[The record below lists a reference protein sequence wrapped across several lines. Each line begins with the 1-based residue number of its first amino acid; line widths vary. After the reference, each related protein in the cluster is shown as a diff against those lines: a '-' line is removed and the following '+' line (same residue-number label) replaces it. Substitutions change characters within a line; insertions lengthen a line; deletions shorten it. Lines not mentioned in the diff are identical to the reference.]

1 MVWTK
6 KLHANLKQKRKNMGP
21 SLLLQRLRLRR
32 SLRILPNIFTLGN
45 AFFGFC
51 SILSTAHGNFQIAAY
66 FILFGALMDALDGRI
81 ARFAGTTSDLG
92 MQLDSLCDGIS
103 FILAPAILMYSWQLH
118 HIEVLGLIASA
129 VYLSAGLLRL
139 ARFNI
144 THTEQK
150 VYFVG
155 MPTTLAGCFLA
166 VLVLNSKN
174 SIIPIQL
181 ILPLLALVM
190 TLGGLMV
197 SSLRFPAFKK
207 IKKSVFGLLAIFLC
221 AGTIALGLV
230 RVLLLL
236 FVIYFIFTAFEIA
249 RFKIASYKNK

>member
-6 KLHANLKQKRKNMGP
+6 KLHEHLKQKRKKMGP
-21 SLLLQRLRLRR
+21 SKLMQRLRLRR

-51 SILSTAHGNFQIAAY
+51 SIISTAHGKFQVAAY
-66 FILFGALMDALDGRI
+66 FILLGALMDALDGRI

-118 HIEVLGLIASA
+118 HIEVLGLIASGIF
-129 VYLSAGLLRL
+129 LSAGLLRL

-144 THTEQK
+144 TNSEQK
-150 VYFVG
+150 VYFIG
-155 MPTTLAGCFLA
+155 MPSTLAGCFLA

-174 SIIPIQL
+174 NIIPIQL
-181 ILPLLALVM
+181 IPALLALVII
-190 TLGGLMV
+190 LGGLMV
-197 SSLRFPAFKK
+197 SSLRFPAFKT
-207 IKKSVFGLLAIFLC
+207 IKKSVFGLLAIAIG
-221 AGTIALGLV
+221 AGIIALGLV

-236 FVIYFIFTAFEIA
+236 FVLYFLFTAVEII
-249 RFKIASYKNK
+249 RFKINKQK